1 MLDTKLNV
9 IFSGMDGNG
18 IIHVKIKHKRNE
30 EKKTSTLCTYKT
42 TLLV

>member
-9 IFSGMDGNG
+9 IFSGMDDNG

-30 EKKTSTLCTYKT
+30 EKKTQHYALIKQLY
-42 TLLV
+42 

>member
-30 EKKTSTLCTYKT
+30 EKKLNIMH
-42 TLLV
+42 L